1 MNWPPIEVPVLGRSG
16 LIALIALLHIPF
28 FVNFVMGAPLIA
40 VISEW
45 LGKRSGDAR
54 YDRLARDIST
64 MALVTVGIGAFGGV
78 ALVIS
83 NIGLFPRFFSTG
95 VGVFF
100 WPLVLEILM
109 FLIEA
114 VFLALYR
121 YTWPRMAHRT
131 PHMVFGLLGALGAWG
146 SGFIINGLAS
156 FMLTPGRWVETRQLL
171 DAAFNP
177 SFWPSFA
184 HRGLA
189 AFSVTGF
196 FLIVYALWRWRRAEK
211 AEEQETVRWTLRY
224 AGKWSVVATAL
235 QVLPG
240 SWYLIA
246 LELGTRGVAP
256 EGSVVPKIL
265 GGPLTFF
272 WFGGI
277 LLAAAAILV
286 VWFLAVQAPQR
297 GLQLGGR
304 LLLIVSVLLILT
316 SNAFMG
322 FTRERARKPY
332 LVYGVMYGNELMAV
346 IRQTT
351 EVTPTPGPGQ
361 PLPEAPKSTQEP
373 PPGQPSDL
381 AERGAVLFKDKG
393 CLDCHQLG
401 GQGGDFGPPLDGVGT
416 RQSTEQLSQFLLN
429 PPPAM
434 QFLKLTPEEAGA
446 LAVFLVAPKQENE

>member
-1 MNWPPIEVPVLGRSG
+1 MNWPPIEIPVIGRSG

-40 VISEW
+40 VVSEW
-45 LGKRSGDAR
+45 LGKRSGDTR
-54 YDRLARDIST
+54 YDRVARDISA

-78 ALVIS
+78 ALVVS

-95 VGVFF
+95 VGIFF

-121 YTWPRMAHRT
+121 YTWPRLAHRNL
-131 PHMVFGLLGALGAWG
+131 HMLFGLLGALGAWG

-156 FMLTPGRWVETRQLL
+156 FMLTPGNWVETRQLL

-196 FLIVYALWRWRRAEK
+196 FLVVYALWRWRRAGT
-211 AEEQETVRWTLRY
+211 AEERESVSWTLRY
-224 AGKWSVVATAL
+224 AGKWAVVATAL

-246 LELGTRGVAP
+246 LELGTRNAAP
-256 EGSVVPKIL
+256 EGSVVPKLL

-297 GLQLGGR
+297 GLKAGGR
-304 LLLIVSVLLILT
+304 LLLILAVLFILVT
-316 SNAFMG
+316 NAFMG

-346 IRQTT
+346 VRQAA
-351 EVTPTPGPGQ
+351 EGISAPEAGQ
-361 PLPEAPKSTQEP
+361 PPPQAPEATREP
-373 PPGQPSDL
+373 SPSPPGEL
-381 AERGAVLFKDKG
+381 VERGEVLFRDKG

-416 RQSTEQLSQFLLN
+416 RQSDEQLRQFLLN

-434 QFLKLTPEEAGA
+434 QFLHLTAAEAEA
-446 LAVFLVAPKQENE
+446 LAAFLATQK

>member
-1 MNWPPIEVPVLGRSG
+1 MNWPPIEIPVLGRSG

-40 VISEW
+40 VVSEW

-54 YDRLARDIST
+54 YDRVARDIST

-109 FLIEA
+109 FLVEA

-121 YTWPRMAHRT
+121 YTWPRMAHRNL
-131 PHMVFGLLGALGAWG
+131 HMAFGILGALGAWG

-196 FLIVYALWRWRRAEK
+196 FLVVYALWRWRRAEQT
-211 AEEQETVRWTLRY
+211 EEQEAVRWTLSY
-224 AGKWSVVATAL
+224 AGKWAVVSTAL

-246 LELGTRGVAP
+246 LELGTRNAAP
-256 EGSVVPKIL
+256 EGSVVPKLL

-277 LLAAAAILV
+277 LLAAAAILL

-297 GLQLGGR
+297 GLNLGGR
-304 LLLIVSVLLILT
+304 LLLILAVLFILV

-351 EVTPTPGPGQ
+351 EAISTSEPGR
-361 PLPEAPKSTQEP
+361 PLPETPEPGQEP
-373 PPGQPSDL
+373 SPSRPSEPM
-381 AERGAVLFKDKG
+381 ERGETLFKEKG
-393 CLDCHQLG
+393 CLDCHRLG
-401 GQGGDFGPPLDGVGT
+401 DQGGDFGPPLDGVGT
-416 RQSTEQLSQFLLN
+416 RQSSEQLRQFLLN

-434 QFLKLTPEEAGA
+434 QFLKLTAGEAEA
-446 LAVFLVAPKQENE
+446 LAAFLATQK